1 MDFNFG
7 YELKFLKKY
16 RATLSGGVMNILN
29 TVYIT
34 DAQNGEGFNASTAN
48 VFVGMGRRFNVALK
62 VGF

>member
-1 MDFNFG
+1 
-7 YELKFLKKY
+7 
-16 RATLSGGVMNILN
+16 MNILN

-34 DAQNGEGFNASTAN
+34 DAQNGEGFDASTAN